1 MGTGGRRGE
10 ILCFVLHLSKVCVW
24 AGGGGGVDRVIE
36 YFRQFPAFF
45 VCVCF
50 SFLFLLVPIN
60 FVIIVLSCGNLKRD
74 LDKYSAVFYV
84 TLT

>member
-1 MGTGGRRGE
+1 MF
-10 ILCFVLHLSKVCVW
+10 CLHLSKVCVW
-24 AGGGGGVDRVIE
+24 RGGGGGGGVDRVIE

-60 FVIIVLSCGNLKRD
+60 FVIIFLSCGNLKRD